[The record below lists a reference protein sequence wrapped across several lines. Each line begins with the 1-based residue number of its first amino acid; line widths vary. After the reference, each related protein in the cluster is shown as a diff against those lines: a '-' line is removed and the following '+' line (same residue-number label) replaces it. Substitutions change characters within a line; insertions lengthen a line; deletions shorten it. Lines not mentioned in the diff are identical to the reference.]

1 MNQLDLKGRH
11 AVITGIAAGL
21 GLRHHAAFTGLGDLA
36 GRDTA
41 AQAVF
46 DFSGGR
52 TTY

>member
-1 MNQLDLKGRH
+1 MNQLDLKGWH

-21 GLRHHAAFTGLGDLA
+21 GLGHHAAFLA
-36 GRDTA
+36 SVTWRDRDTE

-52 TTY
+52 ATY